1 MKFCCRGDQEYM
13 TGTEATAFR
22 VFRGITCLGN
32 SEKLLSTV
40 HWRQTHSQDTCP
52 PLQTPNHGCTDLSGA
67 SQRAHRC
74 HDVNWLDPPGL
85 PLLVQDIR
93 SLHDLLTVGAEHAL

>member
-22 VFRGITCLGN
+22 VFKGMTWRGN

-40 HWRQTHSQDTCP
+40 HWRQSHRQQLALRARRRT
-52 PLQTPNHGCTDLSGA
+52 
-67 SQRAHRC
+67 RAHT
-74 HDVNWLDPPGL
+74 
-85 PLLVQDIR
+85 PLGCLSASPR
-93 SLHDLLTVGAEHAL
+93 TS